1 MLNPWVKIAA
11 ICSVLMGIVLF
22 CVIFGGYSSLYRAQ
36 NRIKA
41 SKEYLTNV
49 CQVRLNFLP
58 QLSDTI
64 KTSEHKKTVAELQHI
79 GENTQKALQQI
90 ISTKTPLNNA
100 LTLQL
105 ETSQQALTLHL
116 ANLFLQLDQSM
127 DKDNNPFQAIKK
139 QLFLAQNTLFVSK
152 RRYNKEITYF
162 NTRTTAFP
170 GVLIAKLFGFNKI
183 KYFKLSEG
191 SLLPADKVFT
201 GKAQSAES

>member
-36 NRIKA
+36 NRIET
-41 SKEYLTNV
+41 SKEFLTNV

-64 KTSEHKKTVAELQHI
+64 KTSENKKIVAELHHTS
-79 GENTQKALQQI
+79 ENTQKILQQI

-116 ANLFLQLDQSM
+116 ANLLLQLDQSM
-127 DKDNNPFQAIKK
+127 DKNNNPFQAIKK

-191 SLLPADKVFT
+191 SLLPSDKVFT
-201 GKAQSAES
+201 GKAQSTES